1 MSEVTVDLLV
11 EGGSASAGAKLGTTL
26 GPLKINIGEVVN
38 AINKETSGFKGMQV
52 PVKVIVNPETK
63 EFTIKVGSP
72 PTSQLLLKEV
82 NAKKGAGVPH
92 LEKIGNLS
100 IEQVIKITVSKASHL
115 MSSDFKNQ
123 LKEVLGTCQ
132 SMGIL
137 VEGKEPKQ
145 VIKEINDG
153 AYANEIN
160 SRKTEVNPEK
170 QALLKKQLEEIN
182 KKYGAQLNEI
192 KARTST
198 KEGKTD
204 KSGKKQKSKQ

>member
-38 AINKETSGFKGMQV
+38 AINKETSAFKGMQV

-92 LEKIGNLS
+92 LEKIGNLG
-100 IEQVIKITVSKASHL
+100 IEQVIKITIAKASHL

-145 VIKEINDG
+145 VIKEINEG
-153 AYANEIN
+153 AYSDEIN
-160 SRKTEVNPEK
+160 SRNTEVSPEK

-182 KKYGAQLNEI
+182 KKYSAQLNEI
-192 KARTST
+192 KAKTPT

-204 KSGKKQKSKQ
+204 KSGKNKK